1 MKNNKFWN
9 IMSVIAVFIFTMY
22 MIIMLY
28 KDKTK
33 TDSELQTIQKSI
45 DSLELE
51 KQRSLQKNKTD
62 LQLILLEEK

>member
-9 IMSVIAVFIFTMY
+9 TMSVIAVFVFTMY

-33 TDSELQTIQKSI
+33 TDSELQTLQKSI